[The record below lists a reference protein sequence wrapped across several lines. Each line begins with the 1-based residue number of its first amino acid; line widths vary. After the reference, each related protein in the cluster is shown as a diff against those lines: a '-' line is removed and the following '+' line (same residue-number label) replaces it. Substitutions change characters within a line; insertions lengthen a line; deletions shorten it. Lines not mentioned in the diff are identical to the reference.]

1 MADGL
6 RTLKN
11 GRPPPMT
18 YGNAEFLPIVLG
30 TNLNTYNIARSLHE
44 AYGIRTLALGR
55 YPLRETADSRIV
67 DVRTYRD
74 FDDPERIVAILR
86 ELAAE
91 FPGRKRLLIA
101 NIEFYTNV
109 VVAHRAELEDLYVIP
124 LVGAELA
131 ARLMNKTDFYRTC
144 AELGVPHPET
154 VIASAADVD
163 APGFG
168 EGLPFPYPLILK
180 PSDTDTYPRLRFEGK
195 KKVYLV
201 SDAAE
206 LRDVARRIYAAGYA
220 DDLIVQEYLAGDESV
235 MRVVN
240 TYSDRH
246 GRMRFLSAAQIVLG
260 EYDPKLVGNYNA
272 VVTMKDDK
280 LTESVRHLL
289 DSLGYVGAANLD
301 VMYDRRTG
309 TSKILEVNL
318 RQGAASFYTMAAG
331 GNLARCYVEDLVH
344 GRELPEQVTSDARL
358 WVNVPYPVVRALVP
372 VSLRHRVKKARKHGV
387 WHTLRYRPD
396 MSLRR
401 RVDVWRVDLRHT
413 LDYVKFARSRPA
425 S

>member
-1 MADGL
+1 M
-6 RTLKN
+6 
-11 GRPPPMT
+11 P
-18 YGNAEFLPIVLG
+18 
-30 TNLNTYNIARSLHE
+30 
-44 AYGIRTLALGR
+44 LALGR
-55 YPLRETADSRIV
+55 FPLRETADSRIV

-74 FDDPERIVAILR
+74 FDDPERIVAVLR
-86 ELAAE
+86 ELAEE

-109 VVAHRAELEDLYVIP
+109 VIAHRAELEDLYVIP
-124 LVGAELA
+124 LVGQELA

-154 VIASAADVD
+154 VIATAAHVD

-168 EGLPFPYPLILK
+168 ENLPFPYPLILK
-180 PSDTDTYPRLRFEGK
+180 PSDTDTYPRLQFEGK

-201 SDAAE
+201 QDAAE
-206 LRDVARRIYAAGYA
+206 LRDVARRIYAAGYT

-246 GRMRFLSAAQIVLG
+246 GRLRFLSAAQIVLG

-344 GRELPEQVTSDARL
+344 GRELPEQVTSEARL

-387 WHTLRYRPD
+387 WHTLRYAPD

-413 LDYVKFARSRPA
+413 LDYVKFARSRPSA
-425 S
+425 

>member
-1 MADGL
+1 
-6 RTLKN
+6 
-11 GRPPPMT
+11 MT

-44 AYGIRTLALGR
+44 AYGVRTLALGR
-55 YPLRETADSRIV
+55 FPLRETADSRIV

-74 FDDPERIVAILR
+74 FDDPERIVAVLR
-86 ELAAE
+86 ELAEE

-109 VVAHRAELEDLYVIP
+109 VIAHRAELEDLYVIP
-124 LVGAELA
+124 LVGEDLA
-131 ARLMNKTDFYRTC
+131 ARLMNKTDFARTC

-154 VIASAADVD
+154 VIATAADVD
-163 APGFG
+163 AAGFG
-168 EGLPFPYPLILK
+168 EDLPFPYPLILK
-180 PSDTDTYPRLRFEGK
+180 PADTDTYPRLRFEGK

-201 SDAAE
+201 QDAAE
-206 LRDVARRIYAAGYA
+206 LRDVGRRIYAAGYA

-246 GRMRFLSAAQIVLG
+246 GRLRFLSAAQIVLG

-272 VVTMKDDK
+272 VVTMKDDR

-331 GNLARCYVEDLVH
+331 GNLARCYVEDLVY

-387 WHTLRYRPD
+387 WHTLRYAPD
-396 MSLRR
+396 RSLRR
-401 RVDVWRVDLRHT
+401 RLDVWRVDLRHT
-413 LDYVKFARSRPA
+413 LDYVKFARSRPSA
-425 S
+425 